1 MSPIPNHC
9 IECDK
14 PMHICG
20 HICNEC
26 KEKEDHTKICDG
38 CGEADCNGACM
49 APVDEEPMTIAV
61 MLILHI
67 LVFQIVIFVVNALN
81 MQIYKK
87 KKIVMIIIKICRRI
101 DNG

>member
-1 MSPIPNHC
+1 MPMPNHC

-38 CGEADCNGACM
+38 CGEVDCNGSCVI
-49 APVDEEPMTIAV
+49 PVDEEPISDCCTAPFTYPGFPDSD
-61 MLILHI
+61 LCSKCFEHADILEEE
-67 LVFQIVIFVVNALN
+67 
-81 MQIYKK
+81 
-87 KKIVMIIIKICRRI
+87 
-101 DNG
+101 DE

>member
-1 MSPIPNHC
+1 MPMPNHC

-38 CGEADCNGACM
+38 CGEVDCNGSCVI
-49 APVDEEPMTIAV
+49 PVDEEPISDCCTAPFTYPGFPDSD
-61 MLILHI
+61 LCSKCFEHADILEEE
-67 LVFQIVIFVVNALN
+67 
-81 MQIYKK
+81 
-87 KKIVMIIIKICRRI
+87 
-101 DNG
+101 DG